1 MKLANASQD
10 AGLHNLIQRL
20 TMIGR
25 RHPRTA
31 GLTDKIIEKRA
42 EMWRFIKF
50 AIVGASGT
58 VVDFS
63 VLNLMHL
70 VFGASLFLSNTI
82 SFSVAVVNNFIWNRL
97 WTFPESRQ
105 RPFGKQLLQF
115 GAVNVVGLAINQ
127 AVFLSLNHYVF
138 EPWLGQLGYNLAK
151 ACAIVLVLFWNF
163 GVNRIW
169 TYKGIH

>member
-1 MKLANASQD
+1 MTNTSENVELHPLLNRLA
-10 AGLHNLIQRL
+10 I
-20 TMIGR
+20 IGR
-25 RHPRTA
+25 KYPKTA
-31 GLTDKIIEKRA
+31 VLTDKMIKNRK
-42 EMWRFIKF
+42 EMWRFVKF
-50 AIVGASGT
+50 AVVGASGT

-63 VLNLMHL
+63 VLNLAHL
-70 VFGASLFLSNTI
+70 VFGAGLFLSNTI
-82 SFSVAVVNNFIWNRL
+82 SFTVAVMNNFIWNRL

-115 GAVNVVGLAINQ
+115 GAVNVVGLIINQ

-151 ACAIVLVLFWNF
+151 ACAIIVVLFWNF
-163 GVNRIW
+163 GINRIW